1 MARNTVKRVKTGS
14 FERRFSM
21 ARAGLL
27 AGARYATLSAGTF
40 FTSPEK
46 RADRRSEI
54 LSAQARDLVAELGQ
68 LKGSVVKIGQM
79 MALFGEHFL
88 PAEVTEALHT
98 LEDSTTSLEWET
110 IDRHLRQE
118 LGEVKHN
125 ALEVDPE
132 PLGAASLAQV
142 HRARRK
148 TDGLEV
154 VLKIQYP
161 GVADAIDSDMR
172 AIVRLLKWSGVV
184 SITEE
189 FNQWLA
195 EVREMLARE
204 VDYDLEANTTEYF
217 RSALADDERFVV
229 PEVVHAYSSHN
240 ILCLTFEHGVGIN
253 DPAIQQLSPE
263 RRNFMGRAI
272 MELCCREVFEW
283 DRMQTDPNFGNYL
296 LRPGRDGHNDQIV
309 LLDFGAIREFDH
321 ATLGPGR
328 EMIRAAWHHD
338 RERLLCAFQSLG
350 FLAGDVPRKVLD
362 NFVDLCFEA
371 IEVLQDPDRYPPPS
385 EVVNERGEYLWGESD
400 LPNRIMAKASR
411 NALSRYFDVPPREF
425 IFLARKLLGAYTFLH
440 VIEAQVRGNEILEP
454 FLGMNEPA
462 DQDLVARMNHQA
474 TGT

>member
-40 FTSPEK
+40 FTPAHK
-46 RADRRSEI
+46 RADRRSAI
-54 LSAQARDLVAELGQ
+54 LSAQAEDLVAELGQ

-88 PAEVTEALHT
+88 PPEVTAALHT
-98 LEDSTTSLEWET
+98 LENRTTALEWET
-110 IDRHLRQE
+110 IDEHLRRE
-118 LGEVKHN
+118 LGELKR
-125 ALEVDPE
+125 AELDVDPE

-142 HRARRK
+142 HRAVRPS
-148 TDGLEV
+148 DGLEV

-172 AIVRLLKWSGVV
+172 AIVRLLKWSRLV

-204 VDYDLEANTTEYF
+204 VDYDLEANTTEFF
-217 RSALADDERFVV
+217 RNALADDERFVV
-229 PEVVHAYSSHN
+229 PEVVHEYSSN
-240 ILCLTFEHGVGIN
+240 NVLCLTFEHGVGIS
-253 DPAIQQLSPE
+253 DPSIQQLSQA

-296 LRPGRDGHNDQIV
+296 LRPGREADQDRIV
-309 LLDFGAIREFDH
+309 LLDFGAIREFEH

-338 RERLLCAFQSLG
+338 RERLLEALRALD
-350 FLAGDVPRKVLD
+350 FLSGNVPQKVLD
-362 NFVDLCFEA
+362 NFVELCFEA
-371 IEVLQDPDRYPPPS
+371 IEVLQDPDRYPPPP

-440 VIEAQVRGNEILEP
+440 VIEAQVRGNTILEP
-454 FLGMNEPA
+454 FLGMNEDA
-462 DQDLVARMNHQA
+462 DRALVTSMNQPD

>member
-40 FTSPEK
+40 FTSADK
-46 RADRRSEI
+46 RADRRSAI

-88 PAEVTEALHT
+88 PPEVTEALHT
-98 LEDSTTSLEWET
+98 LENSTTALEWET
-110 IDRHLRQE
+110 IDKHLRHE
-118 LGEVKHN
+118 LGEVKR
-125 ALEVDPE
+125 AELDLDPE

-142 HRARRK
+142 HRAVRRS
-148 TDGLEV
+148 DGLEV

-172 AIVRLLKWSGVV
+172 AIVRLLKWSRLV

-195 EVREMLARE
+195 EVREMLAQE

-217 RSALADDERFVV
+217 RNALADDERFVV
-229 PEVVHAYSSHN
+229 PEVVHEYSSHN

-253 DPAIQQLSPE
+253 DPSIQQLSQP

-296 LRPGRDGHNDQIV
+296 LRPGRNGEQDQIV
-309 LLDFGAIREFDH
+309 LLDFGAIREFEH
-321 ATLGPGR
+321 VTLGPGR

-338 RERLLCAFQSLG
+338 RERLLEALRALD
-350 FLAGDVPRKVLD
+350 FLSGDVPQKVLD
-362 NFVDLCFEA
+362 NFVELCFEA
-371 IEVLQDPDRYPPPS
+371 IEVLQDPDRFPPPP
-385 EVVNERGEYLWGESD
+385 EVVNEHGEYLWGESD

-440 VIEAQVRGNEILEP
+440 VIEAQVRGNTILEP
-454 FLGMNEPA
+454 FLGMNEDA
-462 DQDLVARMNHQA
+462 DRTLVASVNQPD